1 MLQHGYICIWY
12 MVYYALISQWPL
24 WMNWILHKHWFMVE
38 SVKGQ
43 KQNSCFMFKKS
54 HYIDYGYPLSFPRVS
69 IHDQP
74 ENGMNI
80 SLTDKRP
87 IHKSQPAIHP
97 SISRLCPRWHHCNI
111 CSTWTWDTSTG
122 PLPDSRNQQQKPLK
136 ICCWKTIILSF
147 WRRILPVNSFTIF

>member
-1 MLQHGYICIWY
+1 
-12 MVYYALISQWPL
+12 
-24 WMNWILHKHWFMVE
+24 MNWILHKHWFMVE

-74 ENGMNI
+74 SNGMNI
-80 SLTDKRP
+80 SLTAKKTHP
-87 IHKSQPAIHP
+87 QISTCNP
-97 SISRLCPRWHHCNI
+97 SINFTPVPKVAPLQHLQHLDLRHLDR
-111 CSTWTWDTSTG
+111 G
-122 PLPDSRNQQQKPLK
+122 PLPDFRNQQQKPLK

-147 WRRILPVNSFTIF
+147 WRRILPVNSF

>member
-74 ENGMNI
+74 SNGMNI
-80 SLTDKRP
+80 SLTDKKTHP
-87 IHKSQPAIHP
+87 QISTCNP
-97 SISRLCPRWHHCNI
+97 SINFTPVPKVAPLQHLQHLDLGHLDRPV
-111 CSTWTWDTSTG
+111 TG
-122 PLPDSRNQQQKPLK
+122 LQKPTAKALE
-136 ICCWKTIILSF
+136 ILLLEDDHPFLLEEDST
-147 WRRILPVNSFTIF
+147 SE